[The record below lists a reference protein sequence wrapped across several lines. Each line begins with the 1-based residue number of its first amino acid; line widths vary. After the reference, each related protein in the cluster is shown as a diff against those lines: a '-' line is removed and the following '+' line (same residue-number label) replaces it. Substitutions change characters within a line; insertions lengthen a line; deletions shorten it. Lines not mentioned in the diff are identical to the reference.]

1 MQLQYNKKLIP
12 PSTPISAESVDG
24 ACSGR
29 LFITDKKSKIQF
41 LVDTGAE
48 ISVYPSKNRKNPQ
61 KLSLY
66 AANGTEIK
74 TFGSINL
81 SLDLGLRRSFSWSFI
96 LADVSRPII
105 GADFLRQFHLLPDLN
120 TRKLVDGQTLL
131 AVSGSLCKEGSIGI
145 KMVSGDTSFHQLLR
159 EYPEIIMHNENFSS
173 EHGIYHHIVT
183 HGPPVSCRSRRLD
196 PEKLKAAKEE
206 FQYML
211 NKGIIQPSRSN
222 WANPL
227 HMVKKPN
234 GEWRPCGD
242 YRALNTIT
250 VPDKYPVPYLTD
262 FQMHLNGVRIFS
274 KLDLMKAFYQI
285 PVHPHD
291 IPKTAVITPFGLF
304 EFLRMPFGLCN
315 AAQTF
320 QRFIDEVCRG
330 LHFVFVYI
338 DDVCVFS
345 KSEEEHL
352 EHLKILFERFKKY
365 GIFINP
371 SKCVFGQTEIDFLG
385 HHVTPDGIKPLTEKV
400 DVIKS
405 FPLPKTIKE
414 LRRFLA
420 MLNFYRKFLPHG
432 AQLQSVLNDLLKG
445 QTKKNDTREIDWSDE
460 LKQAF
465 IKCRESLSNASFL
478 THPIPNAS
486 LVLKVDASNHAIGAV
501 LEQYVDGSWQPLG
514 FFSKKLTPTQM
525 KYSTYDRELLAIF
538 KSVQHF
544 RYLLEARKF
553 IVLTDHKPL
562 TFAFKQKLEKAS
574 PRQRN
579 HLDFIAQF
587 STDIRYI
594 PGSQNVT
601 ADALSRIE
609 AIKIR
614 PLDYEKLSKVQ
625 DEDPELKEI
634 IREND
639 NIISVNIPNT
649 DIRIWCDVSK
659 GVSRP
664 ILPKEFGKQVFHN
677 LHSLSHPGI
686 RATRK
691 LITKKFYWTSMN
703 KDINEWTRSCLEC
716 QRCKVNKHTKSEF
729 GKFPPTTSR
738 FAVVHMD
745 IVGPLPPSEDYVY
758 LLTCLDRFS
767 RWPEAIPLKDIKT
780 ETVFNAFYNNW
791 ICRYGLPNAITT
803 DRGSQFTSHM
813 FKEITSKLGI
823 KHNFTTSFHPQSNG
837 LVERFHRVL
846 KTGLT
851 CAENIQWTK
860 TLNTVLLG
868 IRSVTKED
876 IGACPAE
883 ILYGEPIQLPGD
895 FFKLDSNVDPTSQLY
910 NIKTAI
916 RNMLSTEPKHHNKPV
931 IFINKNL
938 ESCSHVWIRQDG
950 NKRPLQ
956 PKYKGPYLILDRRKK
971 VFTLL
976 IDGKH
981 QNISIDRLKPAFI
994 LNHEPDSTPAAE
1006 VPTHN
1011 PEVRRTRYGR
1021 VIIIPERI

>member
-1 MQLQYNKKLIP
+1 MSTENNPANSDMPPSNDIGIESARIAKLPPFWKEEPAIWFLQVEATFRLYRITQDSTKYEYLVANLDPSVLFLVKDILMDTANNNKYATTKKRIIDSFAESAENQIKRVLSGLELGDQKPSHCLQRLKSLSAGKISDEVLKTLFIERLPEKVRSILAVCDSQEIDHLGIRADRIMETLSTSTTCFVSEVQPDVAASNLSTKKQVLVPSSFWGKRSQMYSSMQLQYNKKLIP

-81 SLDLGLRRSFSWSFI
+81 SLDLGLRRPFSWSFI

-145 KMVSGDTSFHQLLR
+145 KMVSGDTSFHQLFR

-234 GEWRPCGD
+234 GEWRPCGNLH
-242 YRALNTIT
+242 RALNTIT

-285 PVHPHD
+285 PVHPHN

-371 SKCVFGQTEIDFLG
+371 SKCVFGQTEIDFRG

-486 LVLKVDASNHAIGAV
+486 LVLKVDASTHAIGAV

-525 KYSTYDRELLAIF
+525 KYSTYDRELLTIF

-587 STDIRYI
+587 STDIR
-594 PGSQNVT
+594 
-601 ADALSRIE
+601 
-609 AIKIR
+609 
-614 PLDYEKLSKVQ
+614 
-625 DEDPELKEI
+625 
-634 IREND
+634 
-639 NIISVNIPNT
+639 
-649 DIRIWCDVSK
+649 
-659 GVSRP
+659 
-664 ILPKEFGKQVFHN
+664 
-677 LHSLSHPGI
+677 
-686 RATRK
+686 
-691 LITKKFYWTSMN
+691 
-703 KDINEWTRSCLEC
+703 
-716 QRCKVNKHTKSEF
+716 
-729 GKFPPTTSR
+729 
-738 FAVVHMD
+738 
-745 IVGPLPPSEDYVY
+745 
-758 LLTCLDRFS
+758 
-767 RWPEAIPLKDIKT
+767 
-780 ETVFNAFYNNW
+780 
-791 ICRYGLPNAITT
+791 
-803 DRGSQFTSHM
+803 
-813 FKEITSKLGI
+813 
-823 KHNFTTSFHPQSNG
+823 
-837 LVERFHRVL
+837 
-846 KTGLT
+846 
-851 CAENIQWTK
+851 
-860 TLNTVLLG
+860 
-868 IRSVTKED
+868 
-876 IGACPAE
+876 
-883 ILYGEPIQLPGD
+883 
-895 FFKLDSNVDPTSQLY
+895 
-910 NIKTAI
+910 
-916 RNMLSTEPKHHNKPV
+916 
-931 IFINKNL
+931 
-938 ESCSHVWIRQDG
+938 
-950 NKRPLQ
+950 
-956 PKYKGPYLILDRRKK
+956 
-971 VFTLL
+971 
-976 IDGKH
+976 
-981 QNISIDRLKPAFI
+981 
-994 LNHEPDSTPAAE
+994 
-1006 VPTHN
+1006 
-1011 PEVRRTRYGR
+1011 
-1021 VIIIPERI
+1021 